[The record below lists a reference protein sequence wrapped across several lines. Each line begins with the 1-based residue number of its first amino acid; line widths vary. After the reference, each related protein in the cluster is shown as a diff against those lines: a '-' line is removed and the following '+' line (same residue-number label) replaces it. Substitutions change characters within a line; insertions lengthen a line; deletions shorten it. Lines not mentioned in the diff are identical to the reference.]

1 MDLKTLEY
9 LEERAKK
16 ARKIVDRI
24 DELTY
29 KAEKIYDTNQV
40 CFTTKKTSVT
50 LNGYELVTDIQKHVL
65 EAINREISRLE
76 KELAEL

>member
-40 CFTTKKTSVT
+40 YFTTKKTSVA
-50 LNGYELVTDIQKHVL
+50 LNGCELVTDIQKHAL

>member
-9 LEERAKK
+9 MEERASK
-16 ARKIVDRI
+16 ARKLVNRI
-24 DELTY
+24 DDLT
-29 KAEKIYDTNQV
+29 KSAEKILGSECVKFISMNTGVSFY
-40 CFTTKKTSVT
+40 
-50 LNGYELVTDIQKHVL
+50 GYELVTDIQKHAL